1 MKKILLACF
10 AILLL
15 VSLVGCGSSSSSSNT
30 SSNTGSQEVTKDSSK
45 KNVRISFAFDDKSSK
60 TYKEHVQ
67 DLWNQ
72 TKVLWNE
79 DAKKTYSDEE
89 YIKFGKEMD
98 EAWVN
103 LQSHISIPTNK
114 HDQAV
119 EDTSDSVLGNM
130 TGNMLGDIDKLYGER
145 SESDTKVEREAR
157 RKTAIS
163 NLAATIKEYDDK
175 LANLSVK

>member
-30 SSNTGSQEVTKDSSK
+30 SNNTGTKEVTKDSSK
-45 KNVRISFAFDDKSSK
+45 KNVRISFAFDDKSNK

-79 DAKKTYSDEE
+79 DAKKTYSDE
-89 YIKFGKEMD
+89 
-98 EAWVN
+98 AWVN
-103 LQSHISIPTNK
+103 L
-114 HDQAV
+114 
-119 EDTSDSVLGNM
+119 
-130 TGNMLGDIDKLYGER
+130 
-145 SESDTKVEREAR
+145 REAYYCR
-157 RKTAIS
+157 SARLLFLLHKLI
-163 NLAATIKEYDDK
+163 IKVLYY
-175 LANLSVK
+175 